1 MGSLW
6 STCIW
11 FSLTSSPRFN
21 QWRQDCLELFL
32 AEIHPLQVIMD
43 PHFDFNLGDNII
55 AWKRHF
61 PTPPPPKKKNKTEG
75 KCGLCKHP
83 RLRFFRTEQSWC
95 FVFMILNI
103 CFFSLLD
110 FSSLNILGFVLWKGK
125 STFFQILFLLVVT
138 LLRTEPSARCS
149 FWQKLDCVFSQLHS
163 WIWRFRVLLRL
174 YWIRYT
180 CEWNTNTI
188 HLSPQRT
195 KIWTKYSK
203 DIETYVDKRAHLG
216 KSTFNWFLNTSK
228 ILSQPLASFLQWH
241 K

>member
-1 MGSLW
+1 MATGLSSIIPCW
-6 STCIW
+6 DPSSTGYRGPTFWIQ
-11 FSLTSSPRFN
+11 S
-21 QWRQDCLELFL
+21 WRQYNFMEKAL
-32 AEIHPLQVIMD
+32 PL
-43 PHFDFNLGDNII
+43 
-55 AWKRHF
+55 
-61 PTPPPPKKKNKTEG
+61 PPPKKKNKTEG
-75 KCGLCKHP
+75 KCGLWKHP
-83 RLRFFRTEQSWC
+83 RLRSFRTEQSWF

-103 CFFSLLD
+103 CFFTLLD

-125 STFFQILFLLVVT
+125 ITFFQILFLLVVT
-138 LLRTEPSARCS
+138 LLRTEPSTRCS

-163 WIWRFRVLLRL
+163 WIWRFRVL

-216 KSTFNWFLNTSK
+216 KTTFNWFLNISK
-228 ILSQPLASFLQWH
+228 ILSQPLSRRAISRH